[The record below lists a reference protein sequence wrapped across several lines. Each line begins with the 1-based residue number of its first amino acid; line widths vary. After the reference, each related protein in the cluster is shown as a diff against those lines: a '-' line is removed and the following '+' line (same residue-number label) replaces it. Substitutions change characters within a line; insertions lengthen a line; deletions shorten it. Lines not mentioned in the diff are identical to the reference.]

1 MGFGVLP
8 ICMAKTQMSFSDSP
22 RRRGAPEGFDL
33 TINDA
38 MLCAGAG
45 FVVAIAGQIVPMPG
59 LPKVPAA
66 VRVKIDDKGNLL
78 EMA

>member
-1 MGFGVLP
+1 
-8 ICMAKTQMSFSDSP
+8 
-22 RRRGAPEGFDL
+22 
-33 TINDA
+33 
-38 MLCAGAG
+38 
-45 FVVAIAGQIVPMPG
+45 VVAIAGQIVPMPG